1 MGRES
6 QWQYLQTSGTNNPS
20 RCLGGGRGNGT
31 IPVAS
36 HDYRGALLASAFG
49 LMKRVPLPLS
59 NATDKPLIVR
69 LRNWVGD
76 VVLGIPA
83 LRLLQ
88 ARGYQL
94 HLIGKPWASHLLR
107 GEGWAVETLA
117 PSWRARFTQ
126 LHRLK
131 QSCQQ
136 RDPSFNHR
144 LNALV
149 LPFSFSSALEMRMAG
164 LRSVG
169 YAHEGRG
176 LLLSQ
181 SIRRP
186 ANLHELEAYWHLT
199 EPFVPDEKNLPAPPL
214 AIGFSVAPQDV
225 VAAQS
230 LRLAHR
236 VQAGYVVMCPFA
248 GGTYAKQPKVW
259 PHFEALAKELTG
271 RGVPVILC
279 PGPGESELA
288 RRQYPTCIVLDG
300 VTLGTYAA
308 LLKDAA
314 MMVSNDTG
322 PGHLAAAVGVTTL
335 SVLGPT
341 DVKQWGAWGAN
352 VTTVQGSDNGWP
364 SMDEVSEL
372 IHKLSTTT
380 PASLPS
386 RNFP

>member
-1 MGRES
+1 M
-6 QWQYLQTSGTNNPS
+6 N
-20 RCLGGGRGNGT
+20 
-31 IPVAS
+31 
-36 HDYRGALLASAFG
+36 
-49 LMKRVPLPLS
+49 RVPPPLS
-59 NATDKPLIVR
+59 NATGKPLIVR

-76 VVLGIPA
+76 VVVGIPA

-88 ARGYQL
+88 AQGYEL

-107 GEGWAVETLA
+107 GEGWEVETLA
-117 PSWRARFTQ
+117 PSWRARIAQ

-131 QSCQQ
+131 QTCQQ

-149 LPFSFSSALEMRMAG
+149 LPFSFSSALEMRLAG
-164 LRSVG
+164 LRGVG

-181 SIRRP
+181 SIRRG
-186 ANLHELEAYWHLT
+186 ANLHELEAYWQLA
-199 EPFVPDEKNLPAPPL
+199 EPFVSDGKGLPRPPP
-214 AIGFSVAPQDV
+214 AIGISVAPQDAV
-225 VAAQS
+225 TAQS

-236 VQAGYVVMCPFA
+236 VQPGYVVLCPFA

-259 PHFEALAKELTG
+259 PHFEALAKQLTG
-271 RGVPVILC
+271 RGVQVVLC

-288 RRQYPTCIVLDG
+288 RQRYPACIVLEG
-300 VTLGTYAA
+300 VNLGTYAA
-308 LLKDAA
+308 LLMDAA

-364 SMDEVSEL
+364 SVDEVSAL
-372 IHKLSTTT
+372 LHKLSPTT
-380 PASLPS
+380 PASSPS
-386 RNFP
+386 PNFS

>member
-1 MGRES
+1 MNR
-6 QWQYLQTSGTNNPS
+6 
-20 RCLGGGRGNGT
+20 
-31 IPVAS
+31 VA
-36 HDYRGALLASAFG
+36 LPAS
-49 LMKRVPLPLS
+49 
-59 NATDKPLIVR
+59 NTTDKPLIVR

-83 LRLLQ
+83 LRFLQ
-88 ARGYQL
+88 DQGYQL

-107 GEGWAVETLA
+107 GEGWTVETLA
-117 PSWRARFTQ
+117 PSWRARVAQ
-126 LHRLK
+126 LRRLK

-136 RDPSFNHR
+136 RDPTFNHR

-149 LPFSFSSALEMRMAG
+149 LPFSFSSALEMRLAG

-176 LLLSQ
+176 ALLSQ
-181 SIRRP
+181 SIRRQ
-186 ANLHELEAYWHLT
+186 ANLHELQAYWQLT
-199 EPFVPDEKNLPAPPL
+199 EPFMLEGKSLPRPPD
-214 AIGFSVAPQDV
+214 AIEFSVARQDE

-236 VQAGYVVMCPFA
+236 VQTGYVVLCPFA

-259 PHFEALAKELTG
+259 PHFEALAQKLSG

-288 RRQYPTCIVLDG
+288 RRQYPTCIVLEG

-314 MMVSNDTG
+314 LMVSNDTG
-322 PGHLAAAVGVTTL
+322 PGHLAAAVGVATL

-341 DVKQWGAWGAN
+341 DVKQWGAWGTN

-364 SMDEVSEL
+364 SMNEVLLL
-372 IHKLSTTT
+372 IHKLSTTIPAGSPT
-380 PASLPS
+380 P
-386 RNFP
+386 NFS

>member
-1 MGRES
+1 MNR
-6 QWQYLQTSGTNNPS
+6 
-20 RCLGGGRGNGT
+20 
-31 IPVAS
+31 VA
-36 HDYRGALLASAFG
+36 
-49 LMKRVPLPLS
+49 LPKS
-59 NATDKPLIVR
+59 NSTDKPLIVR

-88 ARGYQL
+88 AQGYQL

-107 GEGWAVETLA
+107 GEGWSVETLA
-117 PSWRARFTQ
+117 PSWRARVAQ

-131 QSCQQ
+131 RSCQQ

-149 LPFSFSSALEMRMAG
+149 LPFSFSSALEMRLAG

-169 YAHEGRG
+169 YAHEGRSAF
-176 LLLSQ
+176 LSK
-181 SIRRP
+181 SIRRQT
-186 ANLHELEAYWHLT
+186 NLHELQAYWQLT
-199 EPFVPDEKNLPAPPL
+199 EPLVAQGKWQPSPPG
-214 AIGFSVAPQDV
+214 AIELSVAPQDE
-225 VAAQS
+225 VAAHS
-230 LRLAHR
+230 LRLAHS
-236 VQAGYVVMCPFA
+236 VQPGYIVLCPFA

-259 PHFEALAKELTG
+259 PHFEALAKKLTA

-288 RRQYPTCIVLDG
+288 HQQYPTCTVLEG

-308 LLKDAA
+308 LLKGAA

-341 DVKQWGAWGAN
+341 DIKQWGAWGPN
-352 VTTVQGSDNGWP
+352 VTTVQGSDNAWP
-364 SMDEVSEL
+364 SLDEVSAL
-372 IHKLSTTT
+372 MHKLSPITS
-380 PASLPS
+380 ASLPPS
-386 RNFP
+386 NIP